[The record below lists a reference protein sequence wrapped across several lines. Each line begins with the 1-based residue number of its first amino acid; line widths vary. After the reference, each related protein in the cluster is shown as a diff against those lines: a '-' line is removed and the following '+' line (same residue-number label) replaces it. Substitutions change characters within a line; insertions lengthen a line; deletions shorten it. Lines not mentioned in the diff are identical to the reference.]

1 MKVAVAALMIAVL
14 CVPTVAAAA
23 SSQNNNDNENNSPKF
38 NNAGNLLVTDQFN
51 NRVIEV
57 NPDNKAI
64 VWSFGSNNPGLCN
77 PGPGAIIGTNDA
89 ERLADGRTVMA
100 GTGIPPGASPAMP
113 AGCVDNRVIVVSQS
127 GQILWQYGQ
136 AGVTGSGPNELNT
149 PVFVIQL

>member
-89 ERLADGRTVMA
+89 ERLSDGLTLLA
-100 GTGIPPGASPAMP
+100 GTGGPLNSSP
-113 AGCVDNRVIVVSQS
+113 VD
-127 GQILWQYGQ
+127 
-136 AGVTGSGPNELNT
+136 PN
-149 PVFVIQL
+149 F